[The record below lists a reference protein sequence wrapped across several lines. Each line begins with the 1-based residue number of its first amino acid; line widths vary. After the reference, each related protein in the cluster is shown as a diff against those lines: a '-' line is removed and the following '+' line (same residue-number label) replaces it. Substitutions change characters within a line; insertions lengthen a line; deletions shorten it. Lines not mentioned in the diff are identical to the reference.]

1 MGKLFGTDG
10 IRGVANAYPMDV
22 ETAVAAG
29 RAVAQVCRGETQDRK
44 PILIGQD
51 TRRSGDMLA
60 HAVSSGICSA
70 GMDAALLGIVPT
82 PAVAY
87 LTRTVGAAAG
97 IVISASHNPFADNG
111 IKLFN
116 SKGYKLPD
124 EAEDQIEALMT
135 DVQASRLIELPSDQ
149 IGTVGFPESGLSA
162 YIDFLKHAV
171 PGLDLS
177 GLNIVLDCAN
187 GATYEAAPLLFRQMG
202 AAVSTLFCDPD
213 GININAQ
220 CGSQYPQVLAGTVR
234 SQHADMGLAF
244 DGDGDRLIAV
254 DDAGNILTGDQ
265 LIAVCAK
272 HLQDR
277 GQLRN
282 NVVVTTVM
290 SNMGLH
296 QALKGMAI
304 ELVTSQVGDR
314 HVMQAMLARD
324 AVLGGEDSGH
334 IIFHDGHTTGDGLM
348 AALRLIAAVLAAG
361 KPLSVLAGA
370 MQVFPQELI
379 NVDVSSKPELD
390 SVPQIVEAI
399 GWVEKA
405 LAGEGRV
412 LVRYS
417 GTQNKCRVM
426 VEGPSPEITRQY
438 CRDIAD
444 VIRRC
449 LAS

>member
-1 MGKLFGTDG
+1 
-10 IRGVANAYPMDV
+10 
-22 ETAVAAG
+22 
-29 RAVAQVCRGETQDRK
+29 
-44 PILIGQD
+44 
-51 TRRSGDMLA
+51 
-60 HAVSSGICSA
+60 
-70 GMDAALLGIVPT
+70 
-82 PAVAY
+82 
-87 LTRTVGAAAG
+87 
-97 IVISASHNPFADNG
+97 
-111 IKLFN
+111 
-116 SKGYKLPD
+116 
-124 EAEDQIEALMT
+124 
-135 DVQASRLIELPSDQ
+135 
-149 IGTVGFPESGLSA
+149 
-162 YIDFLKHAV
+162 
-171 PGLDLS
+171 
-177 GLNIVLDCAN
+177 
-187 GATYEAAPLLFRQMG
+187 
-202 AAVSTLFCDPD
+202 
-213 GININAQ
+213 
-220 CGSQYPQVLAGTVR
+220 
-234 SQHADMGLAF
+234 MGLAF

-379 NVDVSSKPELD
+379 NVDVTSKPELD

-399 GWVEKA
+399 GGVEKA